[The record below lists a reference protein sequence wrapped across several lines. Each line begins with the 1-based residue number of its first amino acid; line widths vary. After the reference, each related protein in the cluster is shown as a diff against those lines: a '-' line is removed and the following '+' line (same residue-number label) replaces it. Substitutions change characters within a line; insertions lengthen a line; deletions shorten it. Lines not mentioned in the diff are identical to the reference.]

1 MFQDVDETLRA
12 VLIADVPIKK
22 NEIDIAFDRPT
33 RDWSSRLT
41 RPSLNL
47 FLADIRERVDLK
59 DDVPIIT
66 RDETGKAVRQRPP
79 KRMDLAYLVSAWT
92 TEPDDEHRILARVLA
107 SMYRQAGTIA
117 AELLQGEL
125 KIATLP
131 VMARVPEPEQ
141 SLKGQDLW
149 GALGNDLHASLTWTW
164 TVPLEAFKPTVGPLV
179 RTAEIRIG
187 PSGQSPDVA
196 LVQVGGL
203 VHRKGD
209 RTAGVAGARIQVL
222 GTAFEAVSDAD
233 GEFSFRNLPTGDYK
247 WRVEPPDGK
256 ARDHKV
262 VVPAAAY
269 DIEV

>member
-12 VLIADVPIKK
+12 ALIADVPIKK
-22 NEIDIAFDRPT
+22 NEIDVAFDRPT

-41 RPSLNL
+41 RPTLNL
-47 FLADIRERVDLK
+47 FMADIRERLDLK
-59 DDVPIIT
+59 DDVDIIT
-66 RDETGKAVRQRPP
+66 RDATGKAVRQRPP
-79 KRMDLAYLVSAWT
+79 KRVDLAYLVSAWT

-107 SMYRQAGTIA
+107 SMYRQDKIP

-125 KIATLP
+125 KNTTLP
-131 VMARVPEPEQ
+131 VIARVPEPEQ
-141 SLKGQDLW
+141 SLKAQDLW

-164 TVPLEAFKPTVGPLV
+164 TVPLDVFKPSVGPLV
-179 RTAEIRIG
+179 RTAEIRV
-187 PSGQSPDVA
+187 GQAGQPYDVA

-203 VHRKGD
+203 IHLKGD

-233 GEFSFRNLPTGDYK
+233 GQFSFRNMPTGDYK

-262 VVPAAAY
+262 VVPAAGY